1 MAKEKQD
8 SWDFSDQE
16 LEAAEH
22 TASEK
27 LRVLGDLDGNE
38 VALHGQVESALSND
52 TIGTTAEDGYLHLE
66 KADGTIIKVPYWLD
80 D

>member
-8 SWDFSDQE
+8 SWDFTGQE
-16 LEAAEH
+16 IEVEEL
-22 TASEK
+22 T
-27 LRVLGDLDGNE
+27 VLTDGTRLQ
-38 VALHGQVESALSND
+38 ATLKGQVESALSND

-66 KADGTIIKVPYWLD
+66 KADGTVIKVPYWLD